1 MDGISKFFGGFQA
14 AATGLAAERARVDVI
29 ARNIA
34 NAQTTHT
41 PDGGPYRRQVLR
53 FAPILQRTADG
64 RTQTQGVRVVGVE
77 SDNVTPFER
86 IHEPNHPDADADGYV
101 SLPNINTAR
110 EMADLITAMRA
121 YEANVSVQDSFVQMA
136 ERALR
141 MAQ

>member
-1 MDGISKFFGGFQA
+1 MEGIGKFFGGFRA

-34 NAQTTHT
+34 NAETTST
-41 PDGGPYRRQVLR
+41 PEGGPYRRQVLR
-53 FAPILQRTADG
+53 FAPILERTANG
-64 RTQTQGVRVVGVE
+64 KLQTQGVQVVGVE
-77 SDNVTPFER
+77 QDNNTPFER
-86 IHEPNHPDADADGYV
+86 ILDPDHPDADNDGYV

-121 YEANVSVQDSFVQMA
+121 YEANASVQDSFVQMA